1 VGRAYHKIW
10 GWVKKHASTATSWGQ
25 GEIYAIVE
33 KTICK
38 VGYQF
43 CRSLPS
49 NDLSEIGG
57 NPAALRKR
65 RCQRLRRRPLLQSEI
80 LVKFRDAPVETT
92 RFLDKEPWRHGTISV
107 SPMEEMV
114 ERLRRHGEVAYAEFS
129 YARRVE

>member
-1 VGRAYHKIW
+1 M
-10 GWVKKHASTATSWGQ
+10 T
-25 GEIYAIVE
+25 IY
-33 KTICK
+33 KFPHRF
-38 VGYQF
+38 GG
-43 CRSLPS
+43 SLDY

-65 RCQRLRRRPLLQSEI
+65 GCQPLRRRPLLQSEI

-129 YARRVE
+129 YARRVQ